1 MQNSTDL
8 MMLHDMKRDDTTY
21 KCPSYACMWR
31 SWMRTQCCQYFIPK
45 AWADIDGY
53 GQPTDLTRIWTLSK
67 E

>member
-1 MQNSTDL
+1 MQNSMDL

-21 KCPSYACMWR
+21 RVSFSYACMWR
-31 SWMRTQCCQYFIPK
+31 LWMRMRCCQYFIPK

-53 GQPTDLTRIWTLSK
+53 DRPVISHEIQLSK